1 MENKEPLEDWRRN
14 DLAKE
19 CNALGLSD
27 YGVRAVLI
35 DRIKKEK
42 EKGDQQ
48 KTRPIAGWGDQRGD
62 LAMKGDQI
70 KTHPVASWGDQGTN
84 YVAGSKDEKKT
95 ECNLYGEILPVG
107 INFLKIHEEHYHFQE
122 VIELD

>member
-35 DRIKKEK
+35 DRIKNEK
-42 EKGDQQ
+42 EKGDQK
-48 KTRPIAGWGDQRGD
+48 KTRPIAGWGDQRTNSVAGRGD

-95 ECNLYGEILPVG
+95 KCNL
-107 INFLKIHEEHYHFQE
+107 
-122 VIELD
+122 

>member
-35 DRIKKEK
+35 DRIKNEK
-42 EKGDQQ
+42 EKGDQK

-95 ECNLYGEILPVG
+95 KCNL
-107 INFLKIHEEHYHFQE
+107 
-122 VIELD
+122 